1 MIAWEKYALPAAK
14 EFWGLPNKHPPG
26 AADVFWGT
34 HNARKVTPA
43 TGIWYDFE
51 TEQGGGTKDLIERY
65 APGARCKGGAAAW
78 LRDNLGVEID
88 DDYDGGDLSALQK
101 PARITDKYVYVTAA
115 GEPHLIVYRWGPGW
129 NKKKGRWLEKDF
141 SQAAPD
147 GRRPTDVPGF
157 KPVPYRLD
165 KITQAGRRTPIFI
178 CEGEKDVHSLEALGL
193 IATCNPAGA
202 GSWKPEYAQHL
213 EGRRLVLLP
222 DNDEPGQRH
231 MQTVAASMLLCAA
244 EIRIVELPGL
254 PDRGDPTD
262 WIEAG
267 GTRQQLIDLCAGTDA
282 LSPDEHIEIVTPL
295 RALSLGALLS
305 RRPSGWLIDGM
316 VPANSLTAIWGEP
329 GAYKTF
335 LVLDMMLSLAHGA
348 DWHGAELNKELV
360 VYVAGEGVG
369 GLRKRVGAWHHE
381 RRLEATDADFILVE
395 EPAPLDADGAKALI
409 DTIDALRDDRQV
421 AAIVYDTLARCMVGD
436 ENSAADMSAAI
447 GAVDDV
453 RSHYAGSTAI
463 LVHHQGKDATRALR
477 GSTAL
482 LGALDA
488 SLQARK
494 AESYLE
500 VVQHKQK
507 DSEQGPARWFEA
519 KVVEF
524 QIGALDDEETSLVLS
539 SMDAAPK
546 VKVQDRLTEPMETAL
561 RALREAVEVYGK
573 EYAQTDIP
581 WPTVEEEQWRSVAAG
596 MTLSSGGSEAQSK
609 AFRRAAG
616 KLMEKGLVVAQSGR
630 YWVVEDAKKRNWSS
644 FDE

>member
-1 MIAWEKYALPAAK
+1 MISWAKYALPVAK
-14 EFWGLPNKHPPG
+14 SFWGPPNKHPPG
-26 AADVFWGT
+26 AADVFWGA

-51 TEQGGGTKDLIERY
+51 TEEGGGTKDLIERH
-65 APGARCKGGAAAW
+65 APDARGKGGAAAW
-78 LRDNLGVEID
+78 LRDNLGVDID
-88 DDYDGGDLSALQK
+88 DDYDGGDLSALKAPQHVVEQ
-101 PARITDKYVYVTAA
+101 YVYVTAA
-115 GEPHLIVYRWGPGW
+115 GEPHLIVYRWGPA
-129 NKKKGRWLEKDF
+129 KTF
-141 SQAAPD
+141 TQALPD
-147 GRRPTDVPGF
+147 GRTPKLDPQF
-157 KPVPYRLD
+157 EPVPYRLD
-165 KITQAGRRTPIFI
+165 KITRAGRRTPIFI

-193 IATCNPAGA
+193 IATCNPG
-202 GSWKPEYAQHL
+202 GVGKWKPEYAQHL

-231 MQTVAASMLLCAA
+231 MQTVAASMLSSAA
-244 EIRIVELPGL
+244 EIRIVALPGL
-254 PDRGDPTD
+254 PDKGDPTD

-267 GTRQQLIDLCAGTDA
+267 GTRQQLIDLCAATDA
-282 LSPDEHIEIVTPL
+282 LNPDEHIEVVTPL

-316 VPANSLTAIWGEP
+316 VPQNSLTAIWGEP

-381 RRLEATDADFILVE
+381 RRLDATDADFILVE
-395 EPAPLDADGAKALI
+395 EPAPLNADGAKALI
-409 DTIDALRDDRQV
+409 DTIDALRADRKV

-436 ENSAADMSAAI
+436 ENSAEHMSAAI

-453 RSHYAGSTAI
+453 RAHYAGSTAI

-477 GSTAL
+477 GSSAL

-507 DSEQGPARWFEA
+507 DAEQGPARWFEA

-539 SMDAAPK
+539 AMDAAPK
-546 VKVQDRLTEPMETAL
+546 VKAKERLTEPMETAL
-561 RALREAVEVYGK
+561 RALREAVEIYGR
-573 EYAQTDIP
+573 EYALTDIP
-581 WPTVEEEQWRSVAAG
+581 WATVEEEHWRSIAAG
-596 MTLSSGGSEAQSK
+596 MTLSGGGSEAQRK
-609 AFRRAAG
+609 AFYRAAG
-616 KLMEKGLVVAQSGR
+616 KLTEQGLVVGQGGR
-630 YWVVEDAKKRNWSS
+630 FWVVADAKKRNSPD
-644 FDE
+644 FYE